1 MSDRLEKR
9 EYPPLDILLRIRRH
23 YGVSTVEAER
33 IFKKKGYAA
42 VPPRGTGRETG
53 RARQ

>member
-23 YGVSTVEAER
+23 YGCSTSDARR
-33 IFKKKGYAA
+33 IFDKKGYAA
-42 VPPRGTGRETG
+42 VPERGEGLKTGK
-53 RARQ
+53 ARR